1 MDALMKLTLLTPE
14 KVLDKV
20 YLEQSVKRE
29 QIELFTANLTRLF
42 VRLRSDESIASVGG
56 KMT

>member
-1 MDALMKLTLLTPE
+1 MKLTLLTPE